1 MGMAILGTNWWRH
14 CENMISHY
22 IPGGDGKRKK
32 EKKKKKK
39 RIEKRRDKTRKKKR
53 KEKKRKFTPPFEL
66 EPTLTTCYGGSLYA
80 RVPGPTLM
88 VHLRSG
94 CSETRGN
101 AMNLPVTSE
110 RHEYFHVRTT
120 WKSSHKYKYTAENE
134 GRVNVAPQAGYHT
147 RSNNTQKQ
155 TQQNGTER

>member
-1 MGMAILGTNWWRH
+1 
-14 CENMISHY
+14 MISHY

-39 RIEKRRDKTRKKKR
+39 RIEKRQDKTRKKKR

-80 RVPGPTLM
+80 CVPGPTLM
-88 VHLRSG
+88 VHLR
-94 CSETRGN
+94 GN
-101 AMNLPVTSE
+101 AMNLLVTSE

-120 WKSSHKYKYTAENE
+120 
-134 GRVNVAPQAGYHT
+134 
-147 RSNNTQKQ
+147 
-155 TQQNGTER
+155 